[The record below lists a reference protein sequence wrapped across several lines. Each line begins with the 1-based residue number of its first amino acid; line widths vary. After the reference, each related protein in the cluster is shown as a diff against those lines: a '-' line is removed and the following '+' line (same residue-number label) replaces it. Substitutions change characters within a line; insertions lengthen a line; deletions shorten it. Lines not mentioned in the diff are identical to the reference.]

1 MMQRTSLLGMIL
13 ILLLSA
19 CSSPPDHLMTATPQ
33 RWIAYQDGY
42 FQLEIPAWPDG
53 RMSDPETILTVG
65 QEGFFVVVN
74 RYQTLPDLVTREL
87 IAQLEREE
95 GAHLVQKTTLEEKPF
110 FEFTTRH
117 NNRTTRLQAVL
128 DYCQGYTYAV
138 IVGGVESVSILPVYQ
153 RVLNSAVCLD
163 PVEVPQLTTGKIGL
177 IANPAEDDYR
187 SHYQSGLRLARENGV
202 QVLHSY
208 LQWGELEISP
218 GNYHLPEI
226 DAFMGYQKAE
236 GFEISL
242 VINVIHGSAR
252 GSVPEDLQGRDFD
265 DPQFIQRFSDFA
277 LEILDRYPVRYLTIG
292 NEVNKFFVS
301 HRDQLSAY
309 QTFFSGVYSAVKKH
323 HPDCQV
329 GMTFAFHDPEASEAV
344 DLIADLNQG
353 DFVAYTLY
361 PYSPGY
367 IFDRYPDE
375 LDVYLDGMIAAAAG
389 KPAAVVEIGWST
401 AESLQ
406 GSEEDQALFVRE
418 AFQQL
423 EEHREEII
431 FLAWSSLHDR
441 EIDDLS
447 HPALRFFPLPPH
459 LTSDE
464 SYPPASTDYWNHF
477 GLRRHDGT
485 PKSAWSVF
493 QQEAKIYLQ
502 KHHREGQP

>member
-1 MMQRTSLLGMIL
+1 MIQRASFLGMIL

-33 RWIAYQDGY
+33 RWTAYQDGY
-42 FQLEIPAWPDG
+42 FQVELPAWPDV

-74 RYQTLPDLVTREL
+74 RYQTLPDLVAREL

-95 GAHLVQKTTLEEKPF
+95 GARLVQESKLEEKPF
-110 FEFTTRH
+110 FEFTTRS

-128 DYCQGYTYAV
+128 DYCQGFTYAV
-138 IVGGVESVSILPVYQ
+138 IAGGAESVSILPVYQ

-163 PVEVPQLTTGKIGL
+163 PVDLPQLTTGKIGL

-208 LQWGELEISP
+208 LQWGDLEISP
-218 GNYHLPEI
+218 GSFDLQGM
-226 DAFMGYQKAE
+226 DALMGYQTAE

-252 GSVPEDLQGRDFD
+252 GPVPEDLQSRDFD
-265 DPQFIQRFSDFA
+265 DPQFTQRFRDFV
-277 LEILDRYPVRYLTIG
+277 LEVLDRYPVRYLTIG
-292 NEVNKFFVS
+292 NEVNDFFVS

-309 QTFFSGVYSAVKKH
+309 QTFFSEVYSAVKRH

-329 GMTFAFHDPEASEAV
+329 GMTFAFHDPEASEAA

-361 PYSPGY
+361 PYRPGC
-367 IFDRYPDE
+367 ILDRNPDE
-375 LDVYLDGMIAAAAG
+375 LDVYLDQMINAAAG
-389 KPAAVVEIGWST
+389 KPIAVVEIGWST
-401 AESLQ
+401 AEGLQ
-406 GSEEDQALFVRE
+406 GSEDDQALFVRE

-423 EEHREEII
+423 EEHREEIT

-441 EIDDLS
+441 EIDSLS
-447 HPALRFFPLPPH
+447 HPALRFLPLPPD
-459 LTSDE
+459 LISDE
-464 SYPPASTDYWNHF
+464 IYPPALTDYWNHF

-485 PKSAWSVF
+485 PKPAWLVF
-493 QQEAKIYLQ
+493 QQETKIYLE